1 MVGIWRWA
9 VDPLGP
15 RGYLE
20 MPYTSRLR
28 FSRDVVPSRAFHRHT
43 HDFVGIREQ
52 YARKHYD
59 SIYPT
64 RGHVMYVEPE
74 KYQYTPVFL
83 LRHLCRAQP
92 ILCGFGQ
99 RTSGPVSA
107 YYPFHILDIRI

>member
-15 RGYLE
+15 RRYLE

-28 FSRDVVPSRAFHRHT
+28 FSRDVVPSRAFHHHA

-59 SIYPT
+59 NIYPT
-64 RGHVMYVEPE
+64 LGNVMYVESG
-74 KYQYTPVFL
+74 KCQYIPVFL
-83 LRHLCRAQP
+83 LWNL
-92 ILCGFGQ
+92 FW
-99 RTSGPVSA
+99 T
-107 YYPFHILDIRI
+107 